1 MIDSF
6 GSSHSWMLVGIVIC
20 AACRNL
26 ALAYGFTQ
34 LHKAS
39 INCNTYSTRNTC
51 TTYMVSSQSE
61 PRPRVAT
68 NNQNVFRGRFQLV
81 EASKKDLKTISSLCV
96 NVFFG
101 SSMTKNPWKASMY
114 QSLYSEQY
122 DDLAGRAS
130 RLRESVMYK
139 AIDTK

>member
-1 MIDSF
+1 MIDISRN
-6 GSSHSWMLVGIVIC
+6 SHRLMLIGIVIC
-20 AACRNL
+20 TACRNL

-34 LHKAS
+34 LHKTSAGVYRHSARNSCTPYMAS
-39 INCNTYSTRNTC
+39 P
-51 TTYMVSSQSE
+51 QSE

-68 NNQNVFRGRFQLV
+68 NTQNVFRGRFQIV
-81 EASKKDLKTISSLCV
+81 ETSRKDLQTISNLCV

-101 SSMTKNPWKASMY
+101 TSITKNPWKASMY

-130 RLRESVMYK
+130 RLQESVMYK

>member
-1 MIDSF
+1 M
-6 GSSHSWMLVGIVIC
+6 
-20 AACRNL
+20 
-26 ALAYGFTQ
+26 
-34 LHKAS
+34 AS
-39 INCNTYSTRNTC
+39 P
-51 TTYMVSSQSE
+51 QSE

-68 NNQNVFRGRFQLV
+68 NTQNVFRGRFQIV
-81 EASKKDLKTISSLCV
+81 ETSRKDLQTISNLCV

-101 SSMTKNPWKASMY
+101 TSITKNPWKASMY

-130 RLRESVMYK
+130 RLQESVMYK

>member
-1 MIDSF
+1 MIDSSR
-6 GSSHSWMLVGIVIC
+6 SSHSWMLVGIVIC
-20 AACRNL
+20 TACRSL

-39 INCNTYSTRNTC
+39 LYTYSTRKTC
-51 TTYMVSSQSE
+51 TPYMISSQSE

-68 NNQNVFRGRFQLV
+68 NSQNVFRGRFQLV

-101 SSMTKNPWKASMY
+101 TSMTKNPWKASMY

-130 RLRESVMYK
+130 RLKESVMYK